1 MKKLLFIVWIF
12 LFSVARSQDFS
23 SRVPQNVFG
32 IVHYAGKTLT
42 NTIPITK
49 LDKYGIVKND
59 FFKALHLDTAH
70 TLSSTGIDFSSDIY
84 QYAFSQDSILGF
96 VTLFNINNLENF
108 INLVDANYGAELR
121 PIKRD
126 GFEMLYLSAN
136 SAIAWN
142 GHNGVYISGVFMG
155 KKEEFNNG
163 YSEIDSLMGIEPVDS
178 IDLAPPKQNGDLQ
191 SDSIAI
197 FTPHDKRNTE
207 KEKKSTGKTRK
218 KKGSA
223 EPAKGKSKNETN
235 SENESTLEPPVVQDE
250 EVPSD
255 SANIIPYFP
264 SENDAYDQWKKRQDS
279 IAKYRVRT
287 FADSISSN
295 HFKNVYLPVSMVSGY
310 DRVVDNNAGLS
321 VWLNTKSVFKLFGGT
336 VLNKS
341 ISPFIEFTD
350 LTDAPN
356 EAKEGFCTGTNFYFL
371 KDKVHT
377 ETRTYTFSENTRKE
391 LKALYKQHA
400 RKSTAGFINPQN
412 LGYVSVSFNSEAAI
426 RSYYNQLKKYFS
438 YYNYTREYSDLIGL
452 YIDLM
457 EIIIDEKGISDL
469 FPGNYLMV
477 LHGLGSKQV
486 KYTSY
491 EYDSS
496 FEYKPIEKIK
506 DQPSPD
512 FSFVMDTRRS
522 DFVQKAIEIPL
533 KYAEKNNFNYIH
545 HSDYYEL
552 KFPEGES
559 VLNSL
564 YFMVADGRF
573 VVTTN
578 IDVIQKVMHGQPFDE
593 DKETSKRIAG
603 NNLAAYLDLKGILN
617 AIKPQIS
624 DGAGKQTI
632 EYLSQNLVSINAYSG
647 FKNGEMKGEANFQI
661 SDEFENSLI
670 GIFEMIEKVAE
681 IKKNA
686 DQDAL
691 NKQN

>member
-1 MKKLLFIVWIF
+1 MKKLVFIVWIF
-12 LFSVARSQDFS
+12 FFSVARSQDFN

-42 NTIPITK
+42 NTIPITT
-49 LDKYGIVKND
+49 LDKYGIVNND

-84 QYAFSQDSILGF
+84 QYALSQDSFLGF
-96 VTLFNINNLENF
+96 VTLFHINNLKNF

-121 PIKRD
+121 PLKRD

-142 GHNGVYISGVFMG
+142 GTNGVFISGVFMG
-155 KKEEFNNG
+155 KREEFYNG
-163 YSEIDSLMGIEPVDS
+163 YSDLDSLVEIAPVDS
-178 IDLAPPKQNGDLQ
+178 MDLAPPMQDGDLQ

-197 FTPHDKRNTE
+197 VTPQDKGNAE
-207 KEKKSTGKTRK
+207 KKKKSTGKTRK

-223 EPAKGKSKNETN
+223 EPAKGKNKKESN
-235 SENESTLEPPVVQDE
+235 SENEITMEPPVVQDE

-255 SANIIPYFP
+255 SAHSIPYFP
-264 SENDAYDQWKKRQDS
+264 LDNDSYDQWKKRQDS
-279 IAKYRVRT
+279 IAKYRVRF

-295 HFKNVYLPVSMVSGY
+295 HFKNIYPPVSMVSGY
-310 DRVVDNNAGLS
+310 DRVMDNSAGLS
-321 VWLNTKSVFKLFGGT
+321 VWLNTNSVFKLFGGT

-341 ISPFIEFTD
+341 FSPFIEFTD
-350 LTDAPN
+350 LTDAPA
-356 EAKEGFCTGTNFYFL
+356 EANEGFCTGINFYFL

-377 ETRTYTFSENTRKE
+377 ETRTYTFSDNTRKE

-438 YYNYTREYSDLIGL
+438 YYNYTKEYSDLIGL
-452 YIDLM
+452 YVDLM

-477 LHGLGSKQV
+477 LHGLGTKQV
-486 KYTSY
+486 KYTRY
-491 EYDSS
+491 EYDSN
-496 FEYKPIEKIK
+496 FEYQPVEKIK

-522 DFVQKAIEIPL
+522 DFVQKALALPL
-533 KYAEKNNFNYIH
+533 KYAEKNNFIYIQH
-545 HSDYYEL
+545 NDYYEL
-552 KFPEGES
+552 KFPEEES

-578 IDVIQKVMHGQPFDE
+578 IDVIQKVMHGQPFDV

-603 NNLAAYLDLKGILN
+603 NNLAAYVDLKGILN
-617 AIKPQIS
+617 AIKPQIK
-624 DGAGKQTI
+624 DEGGKQI
-632 EYLSQNLVSINAYSG
+632 AEYLSQNLVAIHAFSG
-647 FKNGEMKGEANFQI
+647 FRKGELVAESNFQI
-661 SDEFENSLI
+661 SDRFENSLI

-681 IKKNA
+681 IRKNV
-686 DQDAL
+686 DQDEQ